1 MLTEI
6 SYRPQYPLN
15 SFVDYIWIGKSPDL
29 RMRFVHHAALFTE
42 LIFSYGDHYTVGGT
56 NTETITGGAG
66 LQIISGLKMQP
77 FVTETAGVYGCIGLL
92 LKPFC
97 YGMLIREFGTCT
109 MENISEI
116 LYKCLFDTE
125 NPDFEEAEKCLLK
138 IFGTMQADPYLTKFE
153 KYLAFGMAGKG
164 MLKDFSGL
172 LPISQKSFIQKFRK
186 YYCITPGEYL
196 NLYKMNRAVTLLQ
209 NNKSDR
215 LTDIGLDSGFYD
227 QSHFIRVFKKL
238 SGQTPKEFLKS
249 RMR

>member
-29 RMRFVHHAALFTE
+29 KMRFVHHAALFTE
-42 LIFSYGDHYTVGGT
+42 LIFSYGDHYTVGGE
-56 NTETITGGAG
+56 NTERVTGRAG
-66 LQIISGLKMQP
+66 LQIISGLKQQP
-77 FVTETAGVYGCIGLL
+77 FVTETEGIYECIGLL

-97 YGMLIREFGTCT
+97 YGMLIREFGTGT
-109 MENISEI
+109 MEAISEI
-116 LYKCLFDTE
+116 LYDCLFDNE

-138 IFGTMQADPYLTKFE
+138 VFGTMQPDPDLMKFE
-153 KYLAFGMAGKG
+153 KYLASEMGGKG
-164 MLKDFSGL
+164 MLKDFSEL

-186 YYCITPGEYL
+186 YYFLTPGEYL
-196 NLYKMNRAVTLLQ
+196 NLYKMNRAVKFLQ
-209 NNKSDR
+209 NNRSDR
-215 LTDIGLDSGFYD
+215 LTDIGLNSGFYD

-249 RMR
+249 GIR